1 MIDALITAPDEA
13 TLAALLPQYRIPA
26 DAESPARWGHAMDRV
41 DFIAD
46 VKMIRAEA
54 VLDEAGEIITP
65 ADVVEGFTLCIRRRN
80 RDPALEATGLPYLIA
95 DADKAGRGEAFVLAT
110 SYSADQIA
118 GIVRVEPVWAGAS
131 YPFGG

>member
-26 DAESPARWGHAMDRV
+26 DAESPAHWGHAMDRV
-41 DFIAD
+41 DFIPD

-54 VLDEAGEIITP
+54 VLDEEGEVITP
-65 ADVVEGFTLCIRRRN
+65 ADIVEGFTICIRRRD
-80 RDPALEATGLPYLIA
+80 RDPALEQTGLPHLVA
-95 DADKAGRGEAFVLAT
+95 DADKADRGEPFIIAT

-118 GIVRVEPVWAGAS
+118 GIVRVEPVWAGS
-131 YPFGG
+131 GYPFGD